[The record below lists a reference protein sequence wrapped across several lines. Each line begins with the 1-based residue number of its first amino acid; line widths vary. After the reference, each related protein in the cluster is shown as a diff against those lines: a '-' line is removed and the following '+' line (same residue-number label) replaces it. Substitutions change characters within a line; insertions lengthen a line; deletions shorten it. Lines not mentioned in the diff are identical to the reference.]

1 MEHPFPD
8 STVSHYRILG
18 ELGAGGM
25 GTVYLAEDLR
35 LNRKAAIKTLQSA
48 LASDPER
55 LRRFEQEAQ
64 AASSLNHPNILTV
77 YEFAE
82 ENGVHCLITEYV
94 EGKTLRELIRE
105 GNLSIPAAL
114 WIAEQAA
121 FALSSAHAAG
131 IVHRDLKPENILV
144 RSDGIVKIVDFGLA
158 KLLETENV
166 PADEEADTRAL
177 VKTNPGAVMGTA
189 GYMSPEQ
196 ARGKEADARSDIWS
210 LGAVLYE
217 MISGRMPFTGENPNE
232 VIASILKSEPEPI
245 SYHEPDIPRELEK
258 LIGKTLRKDREER
271 YQHTKDLWLDL
282 KDLRQEL
289 EYNAKFEH
297 STAPDRAHVS
307 TNPQTPLTA
316 NVSASPTDP
325 SLASVSAGPQHR
337 SSAEYL
343 VSEIGR
349 HKRGFI
355 AAGALLVLALAG
367 AGWWF
372 LRSAPAATESGKI
385 SSIAV
390 LPFENGSGSADMD
403 FLSDGLSTTLIDKL
417 SQLPQLKVIARTSS
431 FKYRDANPDLQDIA
445 AKLGVQAIVMGKV
458 AKVGDQ
464 LSVRVELV
472 DATDNKQ
479 IWGEQFNRPFNQV
492 INTQQ
497 EIAQT
502 VSEKLRLK
510 LTGDQETRLAK
521 KGTDNPQAYELYLRA
536 INLRERPHGEDS
548 RRRVNQLLQQAVAT
562 DPRYAT
568 AWAAL
573 ATSYRALAGSGYMDP
588 KEAFPKADAALQ
600 KALDLD
606 PDNADVHLDKGHSFE
621 NSWQW
626 QNAEIEYKRALELN
640 PGDGLTHGTYSFFLS
655 VVGRHDEAIAEAA
668 RAVELD
674 PLSTAAN
681 NGYSYRL
688 HFARRYDESMA
699 AARRS
704 IEMSPDSDFAYM
716 LLGYNYLA
724 TGKYQNALEELN
736 RAVEL
741 GDSSPSTKVYLG
753 AAYAGAGQRDKALE
767 ILKELRSGKVY
778 ASPGELPVLLIALGD
793 YDGAFA
799 SLEKAYADH
808 DLQLQF
814 LKVDTSFD
822 PIRNDPRFVDLVRR
836 VFPD

>member
-1 MEHPFPD
+1 MESPFPD

-35 LNRKAAIKTLQSA
+35 LNRKAAIKVLQ
-48 LASDPER
+48 LDVASDPVR

-64 AASSLNHPNILTV
+64 AASALNHPNILTV

-94 EGKTLRELIRE
+94 EGRTLREIIRKE
-105 GNLSIPAAL
+105 ELSVPSTL
-114 WIAEQAA
+114 WIAEQTA

-144 RSDGIVKIVDFGLA
+144 RSDGIVKVVDFGLA
-158 KLLETENV
+158 KLLETGNV
-166 PADEEADTRAL
+166 EADEEAETRAL

-217 MISGRMPFTGENPNE
+217 MVSGRMPFTGENANE

-245 SYHEPDIPRELEK
+245 SHYVPNITRELEK

-271 YQHTKDLWLDL
+271 YQNTKDLWLDL

-297 STAPDRAHVS
+297 STAPDRVHASSDAAVVM
-307 TNPQTPLTA
+307 TA
-316 NVSASPTDP
+316 NLSAGPTDP
-325 SLASVSAGPQHR
+325 SSSTISSTSHHQ

-355 AAGALLVLALAG
+355 AVAGVLVLALAG
-367 AGWWF
+367 VGWWF
-372 LRSAPAATESGKI
+372 LRSTPAAAEPGRI

-403 FLSDGLSTTLIDKL
+403 FLSDGLSTMLIDKL

-431 FKYRDANPDLQDIA
+431 FKYRDANPDIQDIA

-472 DATDNKQ
+472 DTTDNKQ

-492 INTQQ
+492 INIQQ

-510 LTGDQETRLAK
+510 LTGAQETRLAK

-621 NSWQW
+621 NAWQW
-626 QNAEIEYKRALELN
+626 HGAETEYKRALELN

-655 VVGRHDEAIAEAA
+655 LMGRHDEAIAEAA
-668 RAVELD
+668 KSVELD

-688 HFARRYDESMA
+688 HFAKRYDESIA
-699 AARRS
+699 AAQRS
-704 IEMSPDSDFAYM
+704 IEMSPDSDFAHM

-724 TGKYQNALEELN
+724 MNKYPEALEQLN
-736 RAVEL
+736 KAVEL
-741 GDSSPSTKVYLG
+741 GDNSPSTMVYLG
-753 AAYAGAGQRDKALE
+753 AAYAGTGQRDKAVE
-767 ILKELRSGKVY
+767 ILKQLRSGKIY

-793 YDGAFA
+793 NDGAFA
-799 SLEKAYADH
+799 SLEKAYAEH
-808 DLQLQF
+808 DLQLKF

-822 PIRNDPRFVDLVRR
+822 PIRNDPRFIDLVRR
-836 VFPD
+836 VGLS